1 MDNTQAKIN
10 QAAKAVR
17 EAMDTI
23 CNEAIAAIENMAPS
37 ITIKRTTERINIYTE
52 LDELMSAPDLKPG
65 DELIISD
72 IDSDKARYQVAHIT
86 DNHIYF
92 VRKHLLRNEMP
103 IMESDGVISLFD
115 WLDSGFKDRLPNE
128 VYLRIEGSVTLPTE
142 KQVHGVNHYGA
153 HEDADVF
160 HLDIFKPTLGRVRTM
175 ENEYGEVNW
184 WWTSTPYISNSAGFC
199 GVGTGGTAN
208 YFDASAAFGVLP
220 CFKLARRA

>member
-1 MDNTQAKIN
+1 MDHTQAKID

-86 DNHIYF
+86 DDHIY
-92 VRKHLLRNEMP
+92 
-103 IMESDGVISLFD
+103 
-115 WLDSGFKDRLPNE
+115 
-128 VYLRIEGSVTLPTE
+128 
-142 KQVHGVNHYGA
+142 
-153 HEDADVF
+153 
-160 HLDIFKPTLGRVRTM
+160 
-175 ENEYGEVNW
+175 
-184 WWTSTPYISNSAGFC
+184 
-199 GVGTGGTAN
+199 
-208 YFDASAAFGVLP
+208 
-220 CFKLARRA
+220 